1 LLLALLLKIAAKTV
15 DEINEDKPMNN
26 DISAG
31 QWKQMRGDLK
41 SWQGRLTDD
50 ELDLIGGHKDKLIG

>member
-31 QWKQMRGDLK
+31 HWNAAAGLPQPKNRRSG
-41 SWQGRLTDD
+41 SRCAA
-50 ELDLIGGHKDKLIG
+50 I